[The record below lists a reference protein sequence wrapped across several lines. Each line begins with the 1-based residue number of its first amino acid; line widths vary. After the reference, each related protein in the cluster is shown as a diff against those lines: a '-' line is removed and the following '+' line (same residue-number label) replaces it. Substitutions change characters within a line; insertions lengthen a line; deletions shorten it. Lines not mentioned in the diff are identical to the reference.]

1 MKKVIF
7 LDIDG
12 VLQPIGKQT
21 RFKYDMDE
29 LKTELAE
36 RYQDEEFLNMDKYD
50 VGAVY
55 YDWDKPAVERLRK
68 LITAFDAQIV
78 ISSDWRRS
86 NPFPKINY
94 LFKIHN
100 LDSFVT
106 GQTPISG
113 KSRSDEIAQ
122 YLELNDDIQ
131 NFVILDDCYRS
142 EFEEKFPEQFV
153 HCTCN
158 FDDAC
163 YNKARAILARS
174 TDAT

>member
-1 MKKVIF
+1 MRKVIF

-21 RFKYDMDE
+21 RFKHDMDK
-29 LKTELAE
+29 LKIQLAE
-36 RYQDEEFLNMDKYD
+36 QYQDEEFLNMDKYD

-55 YDWDKPAVERLRK
+55 YDWDKPAVERLRN
-68 LITAFDAQIV
+68 LIKTVDAQIV

-94 LFKIHN
+94 LFKIHD
-100 LDSFVT
+100 LDSFIT

-113 KSRSDEIAQ
+113 KCRCEDIAQ
-122 YLELNDDIQ
+122 YLKLNNDIQ

-142 EFEEKFPEQFV
+142 EFEEKYPQQFV
-153 HCTCN
+153 HCTRN

-163 YNKARAILARS
+163 YDKALAILAKD
-174 TDAT
+174 T